1 MVPLEFKQQASES
14 CFSRVLQ
21 KSPNLSGI
29 QLKKM
34 MTQQDIIKNN
44 WDAWAWLLTTYEVGS
59 SP

>member
-1 MVPLEFKQQASES
+1 
-14 CFSRVLQ
+14 
-21 KSPNLSGI
+21 
-29 QLKKM
+29 M